1 MKFGLKAIRTLVG
14 VGSIGSVVDVV
25 VVDVVVDVVVVDVVV
40 VGGNQE
46 ELIRLA
52 GQIFGGTRTLAE
64 LEWTQENEFEAKK
77 DN

>member
-25 VVDVVVDVVVVDVVV
+25 VDVVVGDVVV

>member
-14 VGSIGSVVDVV
+14 VGSIGS
-25 VVDVVVDVVVVDVVV
+25 VVDVVVVDVVV